1 MIREVS
7 YQSFLLITKVKQE
20 RDEIKSKARS
30 DLTSLILTQ
39 LLSFASTRDAIHANC
54 YLVHTQRWR
63 IESSSRSSR
72 LETLANLDVLRQKS
86 KLKLK
91 AERIILKNKVNRRG
105 HPKHSTP
112 Q

>member
-7 YQSFLLITKVKQE
+7 YQSFLLITKVKKE

-30 DLTSLILTQ
+30 DPTSLILTQ

-54 YLVHTQRWR
+54 NLVHAQRWR

-72 LETLANLDVLRQKS
+72 LETLANLDVSRHKS
-86 KLKLK
+86 ILKLK
-91 AERIILKNKVNRRG
+91 AEHIILKNKVNRRG
-105 HPKHSTP
+105 HPTHST
-112 Q
+112 